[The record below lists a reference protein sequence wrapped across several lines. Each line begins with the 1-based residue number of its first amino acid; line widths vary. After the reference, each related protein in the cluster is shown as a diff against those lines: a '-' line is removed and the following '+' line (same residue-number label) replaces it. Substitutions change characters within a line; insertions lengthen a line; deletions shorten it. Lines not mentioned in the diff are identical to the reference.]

1 MALGG
6 EGAVRYSGVARV
18 ELPLPAVQTQVPTAP
33 TLTLPAAETQ
43 VPTAP
48 TLTLPAAETRA
59 PSAPTLPQDGYASN
73 PGAAPDTEE
82 SAAAA
87 VDPGRVKTHPA
98 ERSLE

>member
-18 ELPLPAVQTQVPTAP
+18 ELPLPA
-33 TLTLPAAETQ
+33 AETQ
-43 VPTAP
+43 VSTAP
-48 TLTLPAAETRA
+48 TVPQPTAETRA